1 MVFLDSFSMSSQ
13 KARQGPSPPSVEQ
26 ILEDLSA
33 ASDDD
38 VVFKS
43 SILAE
48 HATQSKGKTNNGAS
62 YSGKGGKSGGFVCF
76 ITLKIYFYLKNPM
89 LQ

>member
-1 MVFLDSFSMSSQ
+1 MVFLDSFSMSSSR
-13 KARQGPSPPSVEQ
+13 APQGPSPPSAEQ

-43 SILAE
+43 PVQE
-48 HATQSKGKTNNGAS
+48 EHGHATQTKGKTNNTVSLSAKE
-62 YSGKGGKSGGFVCF
+62 GKCGVFA
-76 ITLKIYFYLKNPM
+76 LL
-89 LQ
+89 